1 MNPYEPRGRHDQ
13 DYADSLSEHYG
24 GDDSRSRGNAG
35 ASGRGDRSADWQSQG
50 HQTHYDPDY
59 EQWRAEQMRAFDAD
73 YHGWRQERYQKFS
86 EDFGKWRSER
96 ASRQA
101 PDSVESQ
108 QLGREDTADSTRYGL
123 GGNRMGGT
131 IGSHD
136 DRDST
141 LSVSGLQSADASG
154 TTPSPTSS
162 ASGLSG
168 SSSSSGSSLGKK

>member
-1 MNPYEPRGRHDQ
+1 MNRSGNEHALPVHRIEGSPRATCPAACQRLRP
-13 DYADSLSEHYG
+13 S
-24 GDDSRSRGNAG
+24 DDTDRQGACPESR
-35 ASGRGDRSADWQSQG
+35 
-50 HQTHYDPDY
+50 
-59 EQWRAEQMRAFDAD
+59 
-73 YHGWRQERYQKFS
+73 
-86 EDFGKWRSER
+86 
-96 ASRQA
+96 
-101 PDSVESQ
+101 